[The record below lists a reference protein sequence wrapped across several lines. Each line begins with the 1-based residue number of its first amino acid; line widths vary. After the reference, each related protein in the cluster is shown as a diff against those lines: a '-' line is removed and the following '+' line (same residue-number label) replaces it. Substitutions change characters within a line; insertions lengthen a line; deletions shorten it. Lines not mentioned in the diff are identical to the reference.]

1 MNNALGSE
9 YIMQEEQI
17 SDMVHFVLKALA
29 RGGGTPAALN
39 MALGIVEAIT
49 VIVCRGGG
57 FTGLYAKLMRPP
69 LVQYFLKCPF
79 ELVPFPVTIVS
90 IP

>member
-1 MNNALGSE
+1 MH
-9 YIMQEEQI
+9 EEQV

-29 RGGGTPAALN
+29 RGGGTPAALE

-57 FTGLYAKLMRPP
+57 FNGLYAKLMRPP
-69 LVQYFLKCPF
+69 LVRFFLKCPF
-79 ELVPFPVTIVS
+79 ELVPFQVTMVS
-90 IP
+90 IPHYETSAL